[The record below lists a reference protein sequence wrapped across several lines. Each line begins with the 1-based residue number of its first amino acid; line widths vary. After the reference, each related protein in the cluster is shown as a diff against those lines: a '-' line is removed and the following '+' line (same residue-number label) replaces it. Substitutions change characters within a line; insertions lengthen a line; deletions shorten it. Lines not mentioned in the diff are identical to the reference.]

1 MAQTIIAQKGKLRK
15 RFNLDSW
22 NLLKDKNGW
31 VEVEQSNQVVESSVV
46 KRIVPNSGQKKD
58 DEINQVVENTA
69 PANVPEQFVTNT
81 AKSQIEPKEEFA
93 NFVKDNI
100 FKSQIKDYFDA
111 ENVPYKNSMSLNA
124 LITLLYEKLGSIEK
138 LKIAFK
144 FKVEIAGL

>member
-31 VEVEQSNQVVESSVV
+31 VEVEQS
-46 KRIVPNSGQKKD
+46 K
-58 DEINQVVENTA
+58 
-69 PANVPEQFVTNT
+69 QFVTNT